1 MFERFSQD
9 AVKALRG
16 RELGIATLGILLLL
30 IVIAPPLR
38 TALLAEGA
46 WLVYMVS
53 ALGLLCLIA
62 AGVLLYRMLACAQ
75 AKPYRD
81 LIASSADPEAARR
94 ALEQRM
100 TGSGFYVG
108 EDYVLYHEGAV
119 NFAARTQDV
128 LWVWQQDVFGSQP
141 ALHFGLAN
149 GKTQGV
155 FLQAERID
163 AVIRKLKD
171 IKPDLLVDYT
181 EDNKQKYRDLTAK

>member
-16 RELGIATLGILLLL
+16 RALGIATLGILLLL

-62 AGVLLYRMLACAQ
+62 AGILLYRMLACAQ

-94 ALEQRM
+94 VCR
-100 TGSGFYVG
+100 
-108 EDYVLYHEGAV
+108 
-119 NFAARTQDV
+119 ARLLCGKRLPCGRRLRWRILPRRV
-128 LWVWQQDVFGSQP
+128 
-141 ALHFGLAN
+141 N
-149 GKTQGV
+149 GKV
-155 FLQAERID
+155 RPLC
-163 AVIRKLKD
+163 
-171 IKPDLLVDYT
+171 
-181 EDNKQKYRDLTAK
+181 